1 VISEEKIMLFSGRPR
16 LSASQTRALSRR
28 TILAAPLV
36 LKGIGAASAQNLSGR
51 SIKLVVPFG
60 AGSEPDILARRL
72 GAAMQELLAQP
83 VVVDNRPGANT
94 AIASNHVS
102 QSLPDGETLLLT
114 SSTTFATL
122 PNLYADPQV
131 RIEQFMPMTMIM
143 RAHMVLY
150 CSTAVPANTVA
161 EFIQYAKAQPEPIL
175 YGANLGAIGHLCGE
189 MMKQKVGIQMTDVP
203 YRSSIMLQQML
214 LRNDVQTGFDGVPAH
229 AGLVADGKLRALGV
243 TGDQH
248 IPLLP
253 GTPTLAEA
261 GYPDIAIPYWYGLFA
276 PQGTPQ
282 PVFERIVDAV
292 HKTQAVGSIGK
303 QFKPQGAQIEGN
315 SPVDFA
321 TMIASERETWGALIR
336 SIGLKLG

>member
-1 VISEEKIMLFSGRPR
+1 MLFSSRPR
-16 LSASQTRALSRR
+16 LPASQATSLTRR

-36 LKGIGAASAQNLSGR
+36 MTGIGSASAQSLSGR
-51 SIKLVVPFG
+51 SIRLVVSFG

-72 GAAMQELLAQP
+72 AAAMQDVLAQP

-94 AIASNHVS
+94 AIAANHVA
-102 QSLPDGETLLLT
+102 QSPPDGETLLLT

-122 PNLYADPQV
+122 PNLYAEPQV

-150 CSTAVPANTVA
+150 CSMAVPATTVA
-161 EFIQYAKAQPEPIL
+161 EFIQYAKAQPQPIL

-189 MMKQKVGIQMTDVP
+189 MMKQKTGIQMTDVP
-203 YRSSIMLQQML
+203 YRSSLVLQQML
-214 LRNDVQTGFDGVPAH
+214 LRDDVQTGFDGVPAH

-243 TGDQH
+243 TGNQRV
-248 IPLLP
+248 PLLP

-276 PQGTPQ
+276 PRGTPQ
-282 PVFERIVDAV
+282 PVFDRVVDAV
-292 HKTQAVGSIGK
+292 HKTQAAGKIGK
-303 QFKPQGAQIEGN
+303 QFEPQGAQIEGN
-315 SPVDFA
+315 SPAEFA